1 MRVSIRVESNN
12 ASVIAKSIEV
22 DNIDLPTGMEIVTRN
37 EGSEIVVVVAMEIKN
52 PSDIMTLRN
61 TVDEILQHI
70 NTLEKTLSTVK

>member
-22 DNIDLPTGMEIVTRN
+22 DNIDLPMGMEIVTRN
-37 EGSEIVVVVAMEIKN
+37 EGSEIVVVVTMEIKN

>member
-1 MRVSIRVESNN
+1 MRVSIKVESNN

-22 DNIDLPTGMEIVTRN
+22 DNIDLPMGMEIITRN
-37 EGSEIVVVVAMEIKN
+37 EGSEIVVVVTMEIKN

>member
-12 ASVIAKSIEV
+12 ASVIAKSVEV
-22 DNIDLPTGMEIVTRN
+22 DNIDLPIGMEIVTRN
-37 EGSEIVVVVAMEIKN
+37 EGSEIVVVVTMEIKN

>member
-22 DNIDLPTGMEIVTRN
+22 DNIDLPMGMEIVTRD
-37 EGSEIVVVVAMEIKN
+37 EGSEIVVVVTMEIKN